1 MIAITFMIRP
11 LDSPLWLEFVRHRF
25 RRFESVALENDQ
37 LLVWVPS
44 VGSLL
49 LAEVCRLARNPG
61 RGALSPGREHTSSTP
76 GQ

>member
-1 MIAITFMIRP
+1 MIAITLMIRP

-44 VGSLL
+44 GGSLRR
-49 LAEVCRLARNPG
+49 VCRVAQNPG
-61 RGALSPGREHTSSTP
+61 RGELPPGREHTPSTP